1 MKYPGRDIIE
11 KLKQQYPVG
20 TRVILRKMDD
30 CQAPPIGTKGTV
42 QGVDDAASLLVKWD
56 NGCGLNVVYGVDEVE
71 NLDSVT
77 TVCYGEE
84 KVDEVENL
92 DSVTTVCYG
101 EEKLWDCRK
110 EAKDFFLE
118 ALKATEGSERE
129 RYATIY
135 TKLILGKNYC
145 TDELD

>member
-30 CQAPPIGTKGTV
+30 CQAPLIGTKGTV

-71 NLDSVT
+71 TLDSVI
-77 TVCYGEE
+77 
-84 KVDEVENL
+84 
-92 DSVTTVCYG
+92 TVCYG
-101 EEKLWDCRK
+101 EEKLWDSRE
-110 EAKDFFLE
+110 EAKNFFLE
-118 ALKATEGSERE
+118 GLKANEGSERE
-129 RYATIY
+129 RYAVIY

-145 TDELD
+145 TDDLD

>member
-84 KVDEVENL
+84 KVW
-92 DSVTTVCYG
+92 DS
-101 EEKLWDCRK
+101 RK

>member
-30 CQAPPIGTKGTV
+30 CQAPLIGTKGTV

-84 KVDEVENL
+84 KVW
-92 DSVTTVCYG
+92 DS
-101 EEKLWDCRK
+101 RK
-110 EAKDFFLE
+110 EAKDYFLE
-118 ALKATEGSERE
+118 GLKATEGGERE

-145 TDELD
+145 TDDLD

>member
-71 NLDSVT
+71 NLDGVT

-84 KVDEVENL
+84 KVW
-92 DSVTTVCYG
+92 DS
-101 EEKLWDCRK
+101 RK
-110 EAKDFFLE
+110 EAKDYFLE
-118 ALKATEGSERE
+118 GLKATEGGERE

>member
-1 MKYPGRDIIE
+1 MKYPGREIIE

-20 TRVILRKMDD
+20 TRVVLRKMDD

-71 NLDSVT
+71 TLDSVT
-77 TVCYGEE
+77 TGCYGEE
-84 KVDEVENL
+84 KVW
-92 DSVTTVCYG
+92 DS
-101 EEKLWDCRK
+101 RN

-118 ALKATEGSERE
+118 GLKATDGSERE
-129 RYATIY
+129 RYAAIY
-135 TKLILGKNYC
+135 TKLILRKNYC
-145 TDELD
+145 TDDLD

>member
-84 KVDEVENL
+84 K
-92 DSVTTVCYG
+92 
-101 EEKLWDCRK
+101 LWDCRK

-118 ALKATEGSERE
+118 GLKATEGSERE
-129 RYATIY
+129 RYAAIY
-135 TKLILGKNYC
+135 AKLILGKNYC
-145 TDELD
+145 TDDLD

>member
-1 MKYPGRDIIE
+1 MRYPGREIIE
-11 KLKQQYPVG
+11 KQKQDYPVG

-71 NLDSVT
+71 TLDSVT

-84 KVDEVENL
+84 KVW
-92 DSVTTVCYG
+92 DS
-101 EEKLWDCRK
+101 RN

-118 ALKATEGSERE
+118 GLKATDGSERE
-129 RYATIY
+129 RYAAIY

>member
-1 MKYPGRDIIE
+1 MRIPNRDTVDQIKKKYP
-11 KLKQQYPVG
+11 PG
-20 TRVILRKMDD
+20 TRIELVRMTDPYSPV
-30 CQAPPIGTKGTV
+30 PPGTRGTV
-42 QGVDDAASLLVKWD
+42 QMVDDAGTIHPKFD
-56 NGCGLNVVYGVDEVE
+56 NGRTLGIIVGEDEFIV
-71 NLDSVT
+71 
-77 TVCYGEE
+77 
-84 KVDEVENL
+84 L

-101 EEKLWDCRK
+101 EEKLWDSRE

-135 TKLILGKNYC
+135 AKLILGKNYC

>member
-1 MKYPGRDIIE
+1 MRYPGREIIE
-11 KLKQQYPVG
+11 KLKQEYPIG

-71 NLDSVT
+71 NLDGVT

-84 KVDEVENL
+84 KVW
-92 DSVTTVCYG
+92 DS
-101 EEKLWDCRK
+101 RK
-110 EAKDFFLE
+110 EAKDYFLE
-118 ALKATEGSERE
+118 GLKATEGSERE

>member
-1 MKYPGRDIIE
+1 MRYPGREIIE
-11 KLKQQYPVG
+11 KKKQDYPVG

-56 NGCGLNVVYGVDEVE
+56 NGCGLNVVYGVDKVE

-84 KVDEVENL
+84 KVW
-92 DSVTTVCYG
+92 DS
-101 EEKLWDCRK
+101 RK
-110 EAKDFFLE
+110 EAKDYFLE
-118 ALKATEGSERE
+118 GLKATEGSERE

>member
-1 MKYPGRDIIE
+1 MRYPGREIIE
-11 KLKQQYPVG
+11 KLKQEYPVG
-20 TRVILRKMDD
+20 TRVILLKMDD

-71 NLDSVT
+71 TLDSVT

-84 KVDEVENL
+84 KVW
-92 DSVTTVCYG
+92 DS
-101 EEKLWDCRK
+101 RN

-118 ALKATEGSERE
+118 GLNATDGSERE
-129 RYATIY
+129 RYAAIY

-145 TDELD
+145 TDDLD

>member
-1 MKYPGRDIIE
+1 MRYPGREIIE
-11 KLKQQYPVG
+11 KLKQEYPIG

-71 NLDSVT
+71 TLDSVT

-84 KVDEVENL
+84 RVW
-92 DSVTTVCYG
+92 DS
-101 EEKLWDCRK
+101 RR
-110 EAKDFFLE
+110 EAADFFLE
-118 ALKATEGSERE
+118 GLKATDGSERE
-129 RYATIY
+129 RYAAIY

-145 TDELD
+145 TDDLD

>member
-1 MKYPGRDIIE
+1 MKYPGGDIIE

-30 CQAPPIGTKGTV
+30 YQAPPIGTKGTV

-56 NGCGLNVVYGVDEVE
+56 NGCGLNVVYGVDELE
-71 NLDSVT
+71 ILDSVT

-84 KVDEVENL
+84 KVW
-92 DSVTTVCYG
+92 DS
-101 EEKLWDCRK
+101 RK

-129 RYATIY
+129 RYAAIY
-135 TKLILGKNYC
+135 AKLIVGKKYC
-145 TDELD
+145 TDDQD

>member
-1 MKYPGRDIIE
+1 MRYPGREIIE

-30 CQAPPIGTKGTV
+30 CQAPPVGTKGAV

-71 NLDSVT
+71 KLDSVI
-77 TVCYGEE
+77 
-84 KVDEVENL
+84 
-92 DSVTTVCYG
+92 TVCYG
-101 EEKLWDCRK
+101 EEKLWDNRK
-110 EAKDFFLE
+110 EAKEFFLE

-129 RYATIY
+129 RYTVIY
-135 TKLILGKNYC
+135 TKLVLGKNYC

>member
-84 KVDEVENL
+84 KVW
-92 DSVTTVCYG
+92 DS
-101 EEKLWDCRK
+101 RK
-110 EAKDFFLE
+110 EAKDYFLE
-118 ALKATEGSERE
+118 GLKATEGCERE

>member
-1 MKYPGRDIIE
+1 MRYPGREIIE
-11 KLKQQYPVG
+11 KLKQEYPIG

-84 KVDEVENL
+84 KVW
-92 DSVTTVCYG
+92 DS
-101 EEKLWDCRK
+101 RK
-110 EAKDFFLE
+110 EAKEFFLE
-118 ALKATEGSERE
+118 GLKATEGSERE
-129 RYATIY
+129 RYAAIY

>member
-1 MKYPGRDIIE
+1 MKYPGREIIE
-11 KLKQQYPVG
+11 KLKQEYPIG

-71 NLDSVT
+71 T
-77 TVCYGEE
+77 
-84 KVDEVENL
+84 L

-101 EEKLWDCRK
+101 EEKLWDSRN

-118 ALKATEGSERE
+118 GLKATDGSERE
-129 RYATIY
+129 RYAAIY

>member
-1 MKYPGRDIIE
+1 MRYPGREIIE
-11 KLKQQYPVG
+11 KLKQEYPIG

-84 KVDEVENL
+84 KVW
-92 DSVTTVCYG
+92 DS
-101 EEKLWDCRK
+101 RK
-110 EAKDFFLE
+110 EAKDYFLE
-118 ALKATEGSERE
+118 GLKATEGSERE

>member
-1 MKYPGRDIIE
+1 MRYPGREIIE
-11 KLKQQYPVG
+11 KLKQEYPVG

-42 QGVDDAASLLVKWD
+42 QGVDDAASRLVKWD

-71 NLDSVT
+71 TLDSVT

-84 KVDEVENL
+84 KVW
-92 DSVTTVCYG
+92 DS
-101 EEKLWDCRK
+101 RN

-118 ALKATEGSERE
+118 GLNATDGSERE
-129 RYATIY
+129 RYAAIY

-145 TDELD
+145 TDDLD

>member
-1 MKYPGRDIIE
+1 MKYPGTEIIE
-11 KLKQQYPVG
+11 KLKQEYPVG

-71 NLDSVT
+71 ILDSVT

-84 KVDEVENL
+84 KVW
-92 DSVTTVCYG
+92 DS
-101 EEKLWDCRK
+101 RK
-110 EAKDFFLE
+110 EAKDYFLE
-118 ALKATEGSERE
+118 GLKATEGSERE

>member
-1 MKYPGRDIIE
+1 MRIPNRDTVDQIKKKYP
-11 KLKQQYPVG
+11 PG
-20 TRVILRKMDD
+20 TRIELVRMTDPYSPV
-30 CQAPPIGTKGTV
+30 PPGTRGTV
-42 QGVDDAASLLVKWD
+42 QMVDDAGTIHPKFD
-56 NGCGLNVVYGVDEVE
+56 NGRTLGIIVGEDEFIV
-71 NLDSVT
+71 
-77 TVCYGEE
+77 
-84 KVDEVENL
+84 L

-101 EEKLWDCRK
+101 EEKLWDSRE

-135 TKLILGKNYC
+135 AKLIIGKNYC

>member
-1 MKYPGRDIIE
+1 MRYPGREIIE
-11 KLKQQYPVG
+11 KLKQEYPIG

-84 KVDEVENL
+84 KVW
-92 DSVTTVCYG
+92 DS
-101 EEKLWDCRK
+101 RK
-110 EAKDFFLE
+110 EAKDRPNS
-118 ALKATEGSERE
+118 KPERAAE
-129 RYATIY
+129 RKPEICNEDLAPPPGIHR
-135 TKLILGKNYC
+135 
-145 TDELD
+145 

>member
-84 KVDEVENL
+84 KVW
-92 DSVTTVCYG
+92 DS
-101 EEKLWDCRK
+101 RK
-110 EAKDFFLE
+110 EAKDYFLE
-118 ALKATEGSERE
+118 GLKATEGSERE
-129 RYATIY
+129 RYAAIY